1 MTESGMSE
9 AVALLRATSLFSV
22 LTEEELANLAEFA
35 ELVAYPQGAAVFSA
49 GEASESLFIV
59 KQGEVVVSKQ
69 AAEGRSI
76 VLATFIPGDCFGELD
91 FFSRTPRNATAIAEK
106 ETQLLVFPRREVP
119 FDTLIGTRPKL
130 FARVLHAFLTTVAHR
145 IRATNRLLTE
155 NVPWVQELRR
165 RALTDT
171 HTGLFTKPYLEE
183 QYPQFLAEPTALIML
198 KPDNFK
204 QMNDAWGHK
213 AGDGAMILLT
223 AMLSPFLGA
232 KGFGVRY
239 RSNELAV
246 VLPGTSERAARQAAE
261 KLRQAVKALDL
272 SSVTGDPDFRFTAS
286 VAVAVHRRAD
296 GEWPATVA
304 ETYELLYR
312 ARNDGGD
319 RVYHA

>member
-1 MTESGMSE
+1 MSE
-9 AVALLRATSLFSV
+9 AMVLLRGASLFSV
-22 LTEEELANLAEFA
+22 LGEQELADLAEFA
-35 ELVAYPQGAAVFSA
+35 ELAGYAQGTVIFSA
-49 GEASESLFIV
+49 GQASESLYII
-59 KQGEVVVSKQ
+59 KEGEVSVNKET
-69 AAEGRSI
+69 AEGRSI
-76 VLATFIPGDCFGELD
+76 ALATFIPGDCFGELD
-91 FFSRTPRNATAIAEK
+91 FFSRTPRNATAVADK

-130 FARVLHAFLTTVAHR
+130 FARVLYAFLTTVARR

-213 AGDGAMILLT
+213 AGDGAMILL
-223 AMLSPFLGA
+223 AALLPPFLGP

-246 VLPGTSERAARQAAE
+246 VLPGTSERAARQTAE
-261 KLRQAVKALDL
+261 KLRQAVNALDL
-272 SSVTGDPDFRFTAS
+272 SSVTGDPAFRFTTS
-286 VAVAVHRRAD
+286 VAVAVYRRAD

-319 RVYHA
+319 RVYRA

>member
-1 MTESGMSE
+1 MTESRTSE
-9 AVALLRATSLFSV
+9 AVTLLRATSLFSV
-22 LTEEELANLAEFA
+22 LGEEELVNLAESA
-35 ELVAYPQGAAVFSA
+35 ELVTYPQGTAIFSV
-49 GEASESLFIV
+49 GDTSEALFIV
-59 KQGEVVVSKQ
+59 KEGEVVVSKEV
-69 AAEGRSI
+69 AEGRSI
-76 VLATFIPGDCFGELD
+76 ALATFIPGDCFGELD
-91 FFSRTPRNATAIAEK
+91 FFSRTPRNATAVAEK
-106 ETQLLVFPRREVP
+106 EALLLVFPRREMP
-119 FDTLIGTRPKL
+119 FDTLIGTRPQL
-130 FARVLHAFLTTVAHR
+130 FARVLHAFLTTVARR

-155 NVPWVQELRR
+155 NVPWVKELRR

-183 QYPQFLAEPTALIML
+183 EYASFLVEPTALIML

-223 AMLSPFLGA
+223 AMLPPFLGA

-239 RSNELAV
+239 RGNELAV
-246 VLPGTSERAARQAAE
+246 VLPGASERAAHQAAE

-286 VAVAVHRRAD
+286 LAVVVHRRAD
-296 GEWPATVA
+296 GEWPAAVA
-304 ETYELLYR
+304 SAYELLYR